1 MPKQFLHGTE
11 VGTAVEKMSRKC
23 VTQRVRV
30 GWGWGSAVEK
40 STDIART
47 EAGAFAIKK
56 HRVGRRCG
64 RGHYSP
70 TMTQPLFK
78 CFDSRSTEG
87 NDSLL

>member
-1 MPKQFLHGTE
+1 MPKQFLNGAK
-11 VGTAVEKMSRKC
+11 VGAAVEKMSRKC

-30 GWGWGSAVEK
+30 SWGWRSAVEK
-40 STDIART
+40 PSDIART
-47 EAGAFAIKK
+47 EAGAFAIKE
-56 HRVGRRCG
+56 HCIGRRCG

-78 CFDSRSTEG
+78 CFNSRGAEG